1 MTFAHQLLPKYQNT
15 VAEQS
20 LAAINITNKLP
31 ILIILKIVLFAFML
45 YSII

>member
-20 LAAINITNKLP
+20 SAATDVANKLP
-31 ILIILKIVLFAFML
+31 ILIILKTVLYL
-45 YSII
+45 HLSCIQ